1 MQSIETGETQ
11 KSKAEST
18 NLKKSK
24 MGLYYQKDSSVQGD
38 HGDGDMGKIVFRF
51 VPLRGLKRE
60 RGERELSVQVAL
72 F

>member
-18 NLKKSK
+18 NLKKSRVCITRK
-24 MGLYYQKDSSVQGD
+24 LLPFNEIMATDIEEGSL
-38 HGDGDMGKIVFRF
+38 
-51 VPLRGLKRE
+51 PE
-60 RGERELSVQVAL
+60 EREGMGREARGKTLSVQAAL